1 MSEKSIENITKSDS
15 NFAPTFA
22 DHHLLPGIS
31 FNGHCLI
38 NNISILKK
46 LVNLYIPYT
55 LIPWLRILNTYFTLN
70 HCLFGSTKLTKDAD
84 PDKCKYGS
92 YGIGFDS
99 CSEFSFTDGSLG
111 RNVIIFGAD
120 MTSSLHDDNKNKNP
134 LIIVDGTTKALD
146 DTALATE
153 VEYPINFTKPSKRF
167 V

>member
-1 MSEKSIENITKSDS
+1 M
-15 NFAPTFA
+15 
-22 DHHLLPGIS
+22 
-31 FNGHCLI
+31 
-38 NNISILKK
+38 
-46 LVNLYIPYT
+46 
-55 LIPWLRILNTYFTLN
+55 
-70 HCLFGSTKLTKDAD
+70 
-84 PDKCKYGS
+84 
-92 YGIGFDS
+92 
-99 CSEFSFTDGSLG
+99 G